1 MIQVT
6 FDIGYPAVEF
16 EFAALD
22 DAKQFMDT
30 ALTTYVC
37 KKEGEELCI
46 KLKYI
51 KNVPEGGNPTMA
63 HNK

>member
-6 FDIGYPAVEF
+6 FDVGYPAVEF
-16 EFAALD
+16 EFAALELNV
-22 DAKQFMDT
+22 KQFMDT
-30 ALTTYVC
+30 ALTTYTEER
-37 KKEGEELCI
+37 KKFI